1 MNSDTADTV
10 VVVGGGPAGMM
21 AAIAAAR
28 AGQRVVLCEGQTRLG
43 LKLLASGG
51 GRCNLTNTLPAEEF
65 MARCGRHGR
74 FMAPALAH
82 FGADR
87 LRGFLAELGVETHAP
102 DARRVFPVS
111 HQSTTVHAALVG
123 ELARLGVEIRLGELV
138 TELLPEGEML
148 GGVATSRGRLAAGR
162 VILATGG
169 RGYPPLGGGQ
179 TGYDLARQA
188 GHRVT
193 QTFPA
198 IVPLVVEESWPGEC
212 RADTIP
218 GATLEIRG
226 RGRRGVRARGD
237 LIFTERGLAGPL
249 ILDAAREITPLLAGG
264 EPVRA
269 MLQLTDADEEGWN
282 ARLAAPEGREPVRR
296 WLAQWVP
303 ASLADVFCRLAGVE
317 PDRETPALGQRDRH
331 RLAAVL
337 AQTPVT
343 IVASEGWDKA
353 MVTRG
358 GVSLKEVL
366 PDTLASRVMPGLFL
380 AGEALDLDGP
390 CGGFNLQ
397 WAFASGALAGAAA
410 HAPRCSASPTGSE
423 ELA

>member
-1 MNSDTADTV
+1 MNSGTAGRLV
-10 VVVGGGPAGMM
+10 VIGGGPAGMM
-21 AAIAAAR
+21 AAIVAAR
-28 AGQRVVLCEGQTRLG
+28 AGQRAILCEGQTRLG

-87 LRGFLAELGVETHAP
+87 LREFLAELGVETHAP

-111 HQSTTVHAALVG
+111 HQATAVHAALVG

-138 TELLPEGEML
+138 GELLLEGETL
-148 GGVATSRGRLAAGR
+148 HGVATSRGPIPAGH
-162 VILATGG
+162 VVLATGG

-179 TGYDLARQA
+179 AGYDLARQA

-193 QTFPA
+193 ETFPA
-198 IVPLVVEESWPGEC
+198 IVPLIVEETWPGEC

-218 GATLEIRG
+218 KATLQIRG
-226 RGRRGVRARGD
+226 RGQRGLRAQGD
-237 LIFTERGLAGPL
+237 LIFTEHGLAGPL

-269 MLQLTDADEEGWN
+269 TLQLTDGDEEAWN
-282 ARLAAPEGREPVRR
+282 VRLAAPDRGGPVRR

-303 ASLADVFCRLAGVE
+303 DSLADVFCRLAEVRTSHE
-317 PDRETPALGQRDRH
+317 VSSLGQRDRH

-358 GVSLKEVL
+358 GVSLKEVV
-366 PDTLASRVMPGLFL
+366 PDTLASRIMPGLSF

-397 WAFASGALAGAAA
+397 WAFASGALAGATAG
-410 HAPRCSASPTGSE
+410 RLCRGE
-423 ELA
+423 